1 MEVPLNLPPVFETDL
16 KSQTITAGT
25 SSEWKLP
32 KLKDP
37 EGEAVSLINVKLG
50 TTSTWMEFDPV
61 SMEFKFNGSKT
72 VKVGFYMIQIVAK
85 DSLGATLNEIQPV
98 NVQADPT
105 MVKASTDKAI
115 GNSNGSTSTG

>member
-1 MEVPLNLPPVFETDL
+1 
-16 KSQTITAGT
+16 
-25 SSEWKLP
+25 
-32 KLKDP
+32 
-37 EGEAVSLINVKLG
+37 
-50 TTSTWMEFDPV
+50 
-61 SMEFKFNGSKT
+61 MEFKFNGSKT
-72 VKVGFYMIQIVAK
+72 VKAGFYMIQIVAK